1 MEISS
6 TINDLARSVVDRIT
20 GSVGSQLVFG
30 PAYEAAGRTVIPVSE
45 VRYGFGLGA
54 GAGSGSAPDGQGQG
68 SGGGGGAGGGVQA
81 RPVGFIDVTG
91 ERAEF
96 FPIVDYT
103 RIALAG
109 LVALTTLVL
118 TVSRVSRRMRR

>member
-1 MEISS
+1 MEVST

-54 GAGSGSAPDGQGQG
+54 GGGSGTGTDGQGQG

-91 ERAEF
+91 DRAEF

-103 RIALAG
+103 RIALAS

-118 TVSRVSRRMRR
+118 AVSRTSRRARR